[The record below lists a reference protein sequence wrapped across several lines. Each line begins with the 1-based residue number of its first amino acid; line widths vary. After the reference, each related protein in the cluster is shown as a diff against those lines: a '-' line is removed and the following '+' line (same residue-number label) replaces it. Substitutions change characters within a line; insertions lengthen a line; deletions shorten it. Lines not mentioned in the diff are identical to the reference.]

1 MRLSTTG
8 LLATASAALVLAA
21 AGSAAAAGNPAPVK
35 AGGATPTL
43 TQATATTTTPTTR
56 PALPV
61 TKAVAAK
68 QAAPGRAG
76 IGITTTLATPPQHS
90 ATLPTHGVSAPAR
103 AFDATIAQKALP
115 STFTSDVTFDQ
126 SLAADTSAGKTCFVN
141 KAEVPINL
149 NTPPVRFNAEFK
161 LDQKI
166 SISGFTASLES
177 VGDPFTTRADFKV
190 SDLSFTTVRKA
201 DLSAECL
208 GLDRNFTITLKNISG
223 HLTFGPPTAAKGLN
237 FRYQDTVVSI
247 GSITISNDGKLLK
260 EFINKTISDVLA
272 APSNKLALEAAL
284 ASAFGAAGPGLA
296 QLLTSV
302 FKVQLPVASGEK
314 IKAVDYQKTA
324 RNPRCASSPCALYSF
339 KK

>member
-8 LLATASAALVLAA
+8 LLATAGAALALAA
-21 AGSAAAAGNPAPVK
+21 AGGALAAANAAPVK

-43 TQATATTTTPTTR
+43 TQATVTTPTK
-56 PALPV
+56 PALPA

-68 QAAPGRAG
+68 TAAPGRASVG
-76 IGITTTLATPPQHS
+76 IATTLPTQQHS

-166 SISGFTASLES
+166 SISDFTASLES

>member
-8 LLATASAALVLAA
+8 LLATAGAALALAA
-21 AGSAAAAGNPAPVK
+21 AGGALAAANAAPVK

-43 TQATATTTTPTTR
+43 TQATVTTPTK
-56 PALPV
+56 PALPA

-68 QAAPGRAG
+68 TAAPGHASVG
-76 IGITTTLATPPQHS
+76 IAATLPTQQHS

-149 NTPPVRFNAEFK
+149 DTPPVRFNAEFK

-324 RNPRCASSPCALYSF
+324 RNPRCAASPCALYSF